1 MQPFDS
7 PAARPEAVLSV
18 SGACKAFPNGPT
30 VLDDVSF
37 KIEPGSFCV
46 LLGASGSGKTTLLRS
61 VIGLNKLDAGSVR
74 VCGVE
79 STPRSLRR
87 IRQKIGMVH
96 QDFGLSGRLT
106 AARNVMSGRAPDLPV
121 WRLMLQ
127 AYPERVQ
134 RDACLLLSRV
144 GLEAGHVNRLVN
156 GLSGGQKQ
164 RVGIARALIKDP
176 KLILADEPVASL
188 DPQTAEGVMSLLRQ
202 MAKEQG
208 AAVLC
213 SLHQINLSRIFADRI
228 IGLREGRIVFDGPPG
243 QLSQEALSRIFGTG
257 RDLFSPSRV
266 A

>member
-7 PAARPEAVLSV
+7 SATYPEPVLEV
-18 SGACKAFPNGPT
+18 SDACTAFQNGPT

-79 STPRSLRR
+79 STPRNLRR
-87 IRQKIGMVH
+87 IRRNIGMVH

-106 AARNVMSGRAPDLPV
+106 AVRNVMSGTAPELPI
-121 WRLMLQ
+121 WLLMLQ

-134 RDACLLLSRV
+134 RKACLLLSRV

-164 RVGIARALIKDP
+164 RVGIARALINDP

-188 DPQTAEGVMSLLRQ
+188 DPQTAQDVMRLLRQ
-202 MAKEQG
+202 MAKEQE

-213 SLHQINLSRIFADRI
+213 SLHQINLSRTFADRI

>member
-1 MQPFDS
+1 MQSFES
-7 PAARPEAVLSV
+7 PAACAEPVLQV

-30 VLDDVSF
+30 VLDKVSF
-37 KIEPGSFCV
+37 DIEPGSFCV

-79 STPRSLRR
+79 SSPKNLRR
-87 IRQKIGMVH
+87 IRRKVGMVH

-106 AARNVMSGRAPDLPV
+106 AARNVMSGTAPDLPI

-127 AYPERVQ
+127 AYPEYVQ
-134 RDACLLLSRV
+134 RKACSLLSRV

-164 RVGIARALIKDP
+164 RVGIARALINAP

-188 DPQTAEGVMSLLRQ
+188 DPQTAQDVMHLLRQ

-213 SLHQINLSRIFADRI
+213 SLHQINLSRTFADRI

-257 RDLFSPSRV
+257 RDVFSPSMV